1 MNQKS
6 RIILLLLTF
15 ITEDLILCSCGWLLL
30 LLIVCWY
37 CCDCCCFCCCSAI
50 KLGDC
55 GFELGGEI
63 ITFLLMS
70 INTAAVS
77 RCSCCSWVRFLT
89 CISCCCCWWWCSCCC
104 CFGSCW
110 ICCCWGT
117 CCWGWCRCIV
127 WWIIDGCCCC
137 CCWLEDEVIF
147 ILSIGITDTE
157 FASRFCRCVLLSTEV
172 TDFAVWLL
180 LLRNAWRAA
189 IASCSADAFAANE
202 AGEEAIRCSSFSD
215 DCERISCGWEKKRRK
230 KEVSKLDFGLL
241 IAARCFVK
249 SWERTSL

>member
-1 MNQKS
+1 M
-6 RIILLLLTF
+6 L
-15 ITEDLILCSCGWLLL
+15 
-30 LLIVCWY
+30 CWY
-37 CCDCCCFCCCSAI
+37 CWCDCCCFCCCCSAI

-89 CISCCCCWWWCSCCC
+89 CISCCCCCCCCCC

-110 ICCCWGT
+110 ICCWGT
-117 CCWGWCRCIV
+117 CCCCCWGWCRCIV
-127 WWIIDGCCCC
+127 WVIIDGCCCC
-137 CCWLEDEVIF
+137 CWLEDDVIF

-189 IASCSADAFAANE
+189 IASCSADAFAASE

-215 DCERISCGWEKKRRK
+215 DCERISCEEKEGR
-230 KEVSKLDFGLL
+230 FPN
-241 IAARCFVK
+241 
-249 SWERTSL
+249 